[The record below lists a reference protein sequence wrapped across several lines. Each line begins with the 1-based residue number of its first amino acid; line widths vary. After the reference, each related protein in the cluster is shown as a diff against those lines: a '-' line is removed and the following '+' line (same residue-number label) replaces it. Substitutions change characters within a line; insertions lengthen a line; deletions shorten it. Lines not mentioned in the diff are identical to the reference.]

1 MRFFF
6 RIKRQAKDTENNSKR
21 FFFLRNLVH
30 SEHIYKIPQ
39 LLHFDRTV

>member
-1 MRFFF
+1 MRFFFF
-6 RIKRQAKDTENNSKR
+6 RIKHQAKDTENNSKR
-21 FFFLRNLVH
+21 FFLRNLVH